1 MRRKIIRKI
10 IVSHSQQDGG
20 FTIVE
25 SLLAIIIVGILLVG
39 IAPVVVL
46 SVATRIQARRV
57 ENATQA
63 ARTYIEGT
71 RATSIQAPKATVLL
85 DQGTLANPNGGILF
99 DGLESPPIDSLNSC
113 LTKTAALS
121 NSKCKTNN
129 YVNNVDGGAT
139 PSLYCFD
146 VDGDGVCSIDSLQ
159 DVIVQAFRSTNIA
172 TGDDAGQGY
181 ILGIRVYR
189 ADGFV
194 GTDLLKAS
202 SSTESQKAATFA
214 GGLGDKKAP
223 LVEMTTDITIRDPS
237 SNKKLFSNICAR
249 LGNAPKG
256 TSCGATTP

>member
-1 MRRKIIRKI
+1 MRRKII
-10 IVSHSQQDGG
+10 VSQTKQDGG

-25 SLLAIIIVGILLVG
+25 SLLAVIIVGILLVG

-71 RATSIQAPKATVLL
+71 RATSIQAPKAKALL
-85 DQGTLANPNGGILF
+85 VQGTLANTTGGILF
-99 DGLESPPIDSLNSC
+99 DGLESPAIDSLNSC

-121 NSKCKTNN
+121 NSKCKTNK
-129 YVNNVDGGAT
+129 YINNPDDGAT

-146 VDGDGVCSIDSLQ
+146 VDGDGVCSVDSLQ
-159 DVIVQAFRSTNIA
+159 DVIVQAFRSTSNA
-172 TGDDAGQGY
+172 TGDDSALGY

-202 SSTESQKAATFA
+202 SSKESQKAATFA

-223 LVEMTTDITIRDPS
+223 LVEMTTDITIRGSDTT
-237 SNKKLFSNICAR
+237 KLFPNICAR

>member
-1 MRRKIIRKI
+1 MMRRKIII
-10 IVSHSQQDGG
+10 SQTKQDEG

-25 SLLAIIIVGILLVG
+25 SLLAIIVVGILLVG
-39 IAPVVVL
+39 IAPVMVI

-71 RATSIQAPKATVLL
+71 RATSIQAPKAKVLL
-85 DQGTLANPNGGILF
+85 DQGTLKNPAGGILF
-99 DGLESPPIDSLNSC
+99 DGIEPPPIDALNGC

-129 YVNNVDGGAT
+129 YINNPDDGAT

-146 VDGDGVCSIDSLQ
+146 VDGDGVCSVDSLQ
-159 DVIVQAFRSTNIA
+159 DVIVQSFRSTNDA
-172 TGDDAGQGY
+172 TGDDAAQGY

-189 ADGFV
+189 ADGFI
-194 GTDLLKAS
+194 GTDPLKAS
-202 SSTESQKAATFA
+202 SSTESQKSATFA

-223 LVEMTTDITIRDPS
+223 LVEMTTDITIRGNDIT
-237 SNKKLFSNICAR
+237 KLFPNICAR
-249 LGNAPKG
+249 LNSKG
-256 TSCGATTP
+256 TSCGGTP

>member
-1 MRRKIIRKI
+1 MMRRKIIRKI

-71 RATSIQAPKATVLL
+71 RATSIQAPKATVFLT
-85 DQGTLANPNGGILF
+85 QGKFENTTTGGILF
-99 DGLESPPIDSLNSC
+99 DGLESPPIDSLNGC

-121 NSKCKTNN
+121 NSKCKTND
-129 YVNNVDGGAT
+129 YINNVDGGAT

-194 GTDLLKAS
+194 GTDPLKAS

-223 LVEMTTDITIRDPS
+223 LVEMTTDITIRGSDIT
-237 SNKKLFSNICAR
+237 KLFPNICAR
-249 LGNAPKG
+249 LGNPEEGK
-256 TSCGATTP
+256 SCGN